1 MKWNNNNNMNELTIS
16 ADAFLHTNYHQFGQT
31 SNCGDKIVLCDSC
44 DGKRKRK
51 GKGKGEREMERRTHK
66 VQVSINMQIHSFKIV
81 TNHYTHQQDNQ

>member
-31 SNCGDKIVLCDSC
+31 SNCGDKIVLCDYC
-44 DGKRKRK
+44 DGKRK